1 MPNILVTGTSKG
13 IGLAAIRELERR
25 GATVI
30 GHSTT
35 GGDGRIAAD
44 LGVPGAADMLWAA
57 ALDRLGGRIDVLVN
71 NAGIFTDAPIDGDPD
86 AFRAEW
92 LRTMQVNLFAAADL
106 CRLALLHFRERPGGG
121 RLVNLGS
128 RAAHRGDGP
137 PNAHYAASKAA
148 MVAMTKT
155 YARAHAH
162 EGIYAFSVAPG
173 FVLTGM
179 AEEYLATRGGA
190 GVLADIPLGRVAE
203 TDEVAKVIAFC
214 ALDAPPSMTGA
225 TLDINGASYVR

>member
-1 MPNILVTGTSKG
+1 MPNVLITGTSKG
-13 IGLAAIRELERR
+13 IGLAAEAELRAR
-25 GATVI
+25 GCTVV
-30 GHSTT
+30 GHSTH

-44 LGVPGAADMLWAA
+44 LSVPGAAEALWAA
-57 ALDRLGGRIDVLVN
+57 ALEQLGGRVDVLVN
-71 NAGIFTDAPIDGDPD
+71 NAGVFTDAPIDGDAE

-92 LRTMQVNLFAAADL
+92 LRTMQINLFAAADL
-106 CRLALLHFRERPGGG
+106 CRLALVHFRSRSGGG

-148 MVAMTKT
+148 MTAMTKT
-155 YARAHAH
+155 YARAHAGQ
-162 EGIYAFSVAPG
+162 GILAFTVAPG
-173 FVLTGM
+173 FVMTGM
-179 AEEYLATRGGA
+179 AEEYLASRGGA

-225 TLDINGASYVR
+225 TIDINGASYVR

>member
-1 MPNILVTGTSKG
+1 MPSILVTGTSKG
-13 IGLAAIRELERR
+13 IGAATLAHLRQR

-30 GHSTT
+30 GHSTR
-35 GGDGRIAAD
+35 GGSDAIAAD
-44 LGVPGAADMLWAA
+44 LAVPGTADALWAE
-57 ALDRLGGRIDVLVN
+57 ALDRLGGRVDVLVN
-71 NAGIFTDAPIDGDPD
+71 NAGVFTDAPLAGDAA
-86 AFRAEW
+86 AFRAAW
-92 LRTMQVNLFAAADL
+92 LETMQINLLAAADL
-106 CRLALLHFRERPGGG
+106 CRLAILHFQANGGG

-137 PNAHYAASKAA
+137 ANAHYAASKAG

-162 EGIYAFSVAPG
+162 ENILAFAVAPG
-173 FVLTGM
+173 FVMTGM

-203 TDEVAKVIAFC
+203 VDEVARVIAFA